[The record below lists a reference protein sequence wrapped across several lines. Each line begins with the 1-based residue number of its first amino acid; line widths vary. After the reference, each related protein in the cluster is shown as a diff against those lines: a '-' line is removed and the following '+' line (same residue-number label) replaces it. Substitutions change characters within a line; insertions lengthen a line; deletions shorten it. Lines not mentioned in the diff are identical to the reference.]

1 MAGPPELGS
10 KALSLPPSSQLQF
23 SLPDIFEDFAS
34 AFQASRRPGELA
46 ATALSPVSLADR
58 IELALSSHGWEEE
71 S

>member
-58 IELALSSHGWEEE
+58 IKLALSSHNWEEE